1 MGWIIGFFNDEA
13 DTAAAGYWDGDSIG
27 LVADEA
33 NPGDALNSAFFY
45 GEAGGN
51 DLAIVRAA
59 EGEFQ
64 QQFTDYDVR
73 LLPAQQTI
81 TIV

>member
-13 DTAAAGYWDGDSIG
+13 DAAAAGFWDGDSIA

-33 NPGDALNSAFFY
+33 APGDALNSSFFY

-73 LLPAQQTI
+73 LLRAQQT
-81 TIV
+81 VALV